1 MIEEKLSQLK
11 EDYDKVSAEIDKFM
25 QIRLK
30 LLGAIEVL
38 EGMKEESEKVEE
50 EKVREKAK

>member
-11 EDYDKVSAEIDKFM
+11 EDYDKVSAEIEKFM

-38 EGMKEESEKVEE
+38 DSMKQEEKPKEEKTKKEKE
-50 EKVREKAK
+50 

>member
-1 MIEEKLSQLK
+1 MIEGKLSQLK

-38 EGMKEESEKVEE
+38 DAMKQEEKPKEEKSKKEKE
-50 EKVREKAK
+50 

>member
-11 EDYDKVSAEIDKFM
+11 EDYEKVSVEIEKLM

-30 LLGAIEVL
+30 LLGAIELL
-38 EGMKEESEKVEE
+38 ESMEEKPEDKKEEK
-50 EKVREKAK
+50 KK

>member
-11 EDYDKVSAEIDKFM
+11 EDYEKVSGELEKFS

-30 LLGAIEVL
+30 ILGAIEIL
-38 EGMKEESEKVEE
+38 ESMKKDE
-50 EKVREKAK
+50 EKPKEDKPKKEKE

>member
-11 EDYDKVSAEIDKFM
+11 EDYEKVSVEIEKLM

-30 LLGAIEVL
+30 LLGAIEIL
-38 EGMKEESEKVEE
+38 EQLKEDDKSKEEVDGDDNSK
-50 EKVREKAK
+50 